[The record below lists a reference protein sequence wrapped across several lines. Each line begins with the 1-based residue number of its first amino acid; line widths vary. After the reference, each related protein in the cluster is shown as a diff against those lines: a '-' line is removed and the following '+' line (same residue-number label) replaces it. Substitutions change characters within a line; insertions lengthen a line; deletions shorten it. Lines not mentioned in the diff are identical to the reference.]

1 MKKRIMAWLSICLL
15 GMALAMTAFAEGETA
30 NTSTENG
37 VSVTI
42 KTDKAEY
49 RAGEEIHFTLLVE
62 NAKQHW
68 TLAAT
73 DFTYSNSDGI
83 IETFEGSAPTELPE
97 IASGASYELSGVFV
111 GDGEIYVSQGMGTGM
126 IVGIAVGAVVV
137 AAVVVVVL
145 VLLKKKKGN
154 GKNDGGAAGGSK
166 GGSGSKDS
174 SNGKASKKN
183 QKNPEKKMSG
193 NVLAVVLSAVMIVST
208 LTPAAVQ
215 AAPADIEEITV
226 RPYVKVQYAGQ
237 EIILRAVINFK
248 ASQDLLVIDQE
259 HIRIAQKVTCHD
271 PSIFR
276 DLDGTYYIVGSF
288 LCGAT
293 SLNLTDW
300 TSMDSVIQ
308 GNFTEEVKA
317 QIREWNLDDRAD
329 GWNGYL
335 WAPDIIYNTAMNKY
349 CMYLSAN
356 GDDWKSNIVLL
367 TADAFEG
374 PYDYAG
380 TIVYGGFNADDYALT
395 DAPLVT
401 GEEEIPERYVT
412 NGVDNHKWGDMYPN
426 CIDPCVFYDDD
437 GNLWMSYGSWSG
449 GIFMLELDE
458 QTGLRDYTVS
468 YETDIHSDAYFGK
481 KIAGGMYASGEASY
495 IEKIG
500 DYYYLFISYGGLEA
514 ARGYNVRVFR
524 SETPDGGYVDAL
536 GNDAFFDTYAM
547 NFNMS
552 RGVRLFGGYKWR
564 NFLSGQ
570 VAQGHNSAFVDEDG
584 RSYIVFH
591 TRTSNGTEGHYVKV
605 HQLFVNK
612 EGWLVAA
619 PYQTVGES
627 LPQNGL
633 SASQV
638 AGDYEMIIHELEIDY
653 ESLETKKPQFI
664 TLAEDGT
671 ISGDY
676 TGTWTLESGT
686 SYITLSFDGVSY
698 SGVTLEMAV
707 ENTDIET
714 VVFTAMGTENQV
726 TIWGSRVYE

>member
-1 MKKRIMAWLSICLL
+1 MRMKKRIMTWLSVCLL
-15 GMALAMTAFAEGETA
+15 AALFAMTVFAEGKTA
-30 NTSTENG
+30 NTSTEDG
-37 VSVTI
+37 VAVTI
-42 KTDKAEY
+42 EADKAEY
-49 RAGEEIHFTLLVE
+49 RAGEEIHYTIRVE
-62 NAKQHW
+62 NNKQHW

-73 DFTYSNSDGI
+73 NVTYNNSDGI
-83 IETFEGSAPTELPE
+83 IEAYEGSAPTELPE
-97 IASGASYELSGVFV
+97 IAAGESYELSGVLI
-111 GDGEIYVSQGMGTGM
+111 GDAEIYVSQGMGSGALIG
-126 IVGIAVGAVVV
+126 IVVGV
-137 AAVVVVVL
+137 AAALVVIVVVVL
-145 VLLKKKKGN
+145 ILLKNKKGN
-154 GKNDGGAAGGSK
+154 GKNGGDDTGDQSGKTENTEKKNKKGSK
-166 GGSGSKDS
+166 KD
-174 SNGKASKKN
+174 ASKKALILFLTV
-183 QKNPEKKMSG
+183 S
-193 NVLAVVLSAVMIVST
+193 LAAGMIPAVPT
-208 LTPAAVQ
+208 QAAV
-215 AAPADIEEITV
+215 ADVEEITV
-226 RPYVKVQYAGQ
+226 RPYIKVQYAGQ
-237 EIILRAVINFK
+237 EIMLRAVIKFK
-248 ASQDLLVIDQE
+248 ASQDLLVIE
-259 HIRIAQKVTCHD
+259 HENIRIAQKVTCHD

-288 LCGAT
+288 LCGAM
-293 SLNLTDW
+293 SRNLTDW
-300 TSMDSVIQ
+300 TSLDSVIQ

-317 QIREWNLDDRAD
+317 QIKEWNLDDRAN

-335 WAPDIIYNTAMNKY
+335 WAPDLIYNTAMNKY

-367 TADAFEG
+367 TADAAEG
-374 PYDYAG
+374 PYEYAG
-380 TIVYGGFNADDYALT
+380 TIVYGGFNEDDYGLT

-401 GEEEIPERYVT
+401 GEAEIPERYVT

-458 QTGLRDYTVS
+458 ETGLRDYTVS

-481 KIAGGMYASGEASY
+481 KIAGGMYVSGEASY
-495 IEKIG
+495 IQKIG

-514 ARGYNVRVFR
+514 ASGYNIRVYR

-536 GNDAFFDTYAM
+536 GNDPFFDTYAM

-584 RSYIVFH
+584 RAYIVFH

-633 SASQV
+633 PASQV
-638 AGDYEMIIHELEIDY
+638 AGDYEMIIHELDIDY
-653 ESLETKKPQFI
+653 GSLETKKPQFI
-664 TLAEDGT
+664 TLTEDGK
-671 ISGDY
+671 IVGDY
-676 TGTWTLESGT
+676 TGTWTLEPGT
-686 SYITLSFDGVSY
+686 PYIILRFDGVTY

-707 ENTDIET
+707 ENTNIET
-714 VVFTAMGTENQV
+714 IVFTAMGIENQV
-726 TIWGSRVYE
+726 TVWGSRVYE

>member
-1 MKKRIMAWLSICLL
+1 MKKRIMAWLCVCLL
-15 GMALAMTAFAEGETA
+15 GTLFAMTVAAEGETS
-30 NTSTENG
+30 NTSSESG

-42 KTDKAEY
+42 ETDKAEY
-49 RAGEEIHFTLLVE
+49 RAGEEIHYTLRVE
-62 NAKQHW
+62 NTKKHW

-73 DFTYSNSDGI
+73 NFTYSNTDGI
-83 IETFEGSAPTELPE
+83 IEASEGSAPTEFPE
-97 IASGASYELSGVFV
+97 IAAGETFELSGVFV
-111 GDGEIYVSQGMGTGM
+111 GDGEIYVPQGMGSGVM
-126 IVGIAVGAVVV
+126 IGIAAGVI
-137 AAVVVVVL
+137 AVVVVIVVVL
-145 VLLKKKKGN
+145 LLLKKKKGN
-154 GKNDGGAAGGSK
+154 GKNGGNKAKA
-166 GGSGSKDS
+166 D
-174 SNGKASKKN
+174 NGKAEQN
-183 QKNPEKKMSG
+183 ALILFLT
-193 NVLAVVLSAVMIVST
+193 LA
-208 LTPAAVQ
+208 LTAGMVPAMPAQ
-215 AAPADIEEITV
+215 AAAADVEEITV

-237 EIILRAVINFK
+237 EIMIRAVINFK
-248 ASQDLLVIDQE
+248 VSQDLLVIDQE
-259 HIRIAQKVTCHD
+259 NIAIAQRVTCHD

-288 LCGAT
+288 LCGAS

-308 GNFTEEVKA
+308 GNFTEDVKA

-329 GWNGYL
+329 SWNGYL
-335 WAPDIIYNTAMNKY
+335 WAPDVIYNTSMNKY

-401 GEEEIPERYVT
+401 GEDEIPERYVT

-449 GIFMLELDE
+449 GIFMLALDE
-458 QTGLRDYTVS
+458 ETGLRDYTVS

-481 KIAGGMYASGEASY
+481 KIAGGMYVSGEASY

-514 ARGYNVRVFR
+514 ARGYNVRVYR
-524 SETPDGGYVDAL
+524 SKTPDGGYVDAL
-536 GNDAFFDTYAM
+536 GNEPYFDTYAM

-564 NFLSGQ
+564 NFISGQ

-584 RSYIVFH
+584 RAYIVFH

-633 SASQV
+633 SVSQV
-638 AGDYEMIIHELEIDY
+638 AGDYEMIIHELDIDY

-664 TLAEDGT
+664 TLTEDGK

-676 TGTWTLESGT
+676 TGTWALEPGT
-686 SYITLSFDGVSY
+686 PYIILNFDGITY
-698 SGVTLEMAV
+698 SGVSLEMAV
-707 ENTDIET
+707 ENTNIAT
-714 VVFTAMGTENQV
+714 VVFTAMGIENQV

>member
-1 MKKRIMAWLSICLL
+1 MKKRIMAWLCVCLL
-15 GMALAMTAFAEGETA
+15 GTLFAMTVAAEGETS
-30 NTSTENG
+30 NTSSESG

-42 KTDKAEY
+42 ETDKAEY
-49 RAGEEIHFTLLVE
+49 RAGEEIHYTLRVE
-62 NAKQHW
+62 NTKKHW

-73 DFTYSNSDGI
+73 NFTYSNTDGI
-83 IETFEGSAPTELPE
+83 IEASEGSAPTEFPE
-97 IASGASYELSGVFV
+97 IAAGETFELSGVFV
-111 GDGEIYVSQGMGTGM
+111 GDGEIYVSQGMGSGVM
-126 IVGIAVGAVVV
+126 IGIAAGVI
-137 AAVVVVVL
+137 AVVVVIVVVL
-145 VLLKKKKGN
+145 LLLKKKKGN
-154 GKNDGGAAGGSK
+154 GKNGGNKAKA
-166 GGSGSKDS
+166 D
-174 SNGKASKKN
+174 NGKAEQN
-183 QKNPEKKMSG
+183 ALILFLT
-193 NVLAVVLSAVMIVST
+193 LA
-208 LTPAAVQ
+208 LTAGMVPAMPAQ
-215 AAPADIEEITV
+215 AAAADVEEITV

-237 EIILRAVINFK
+237 EIMIRAVINFK

-259 HIRIAQKVTCHD
+259 NIAIAQRVTCHD

-288 LCGAT
+288 LCGAS

-308 GNFTEEVKA
+308 GNFTEDVKA

-329 GWNGYL
+329 SWNGYL
-335 WAPDIIYNTAMNKY
+335 WAPDVIYNTSMNKY

-449 GIFMLELDE
+449 GIFMLALDE
-458 QTGLRDYTVS
+458 ETGLRDYTVS

-481 KIAGGMYASGEASY
+481 KIAGGMYVSGEASY

-514 ARGYNVRVFR
+514 ARGYNVRVYR
-524 SETPDGGYVDAL
+524 SKTPDGGYVDAL
-536 GNDAFFDTYAM
+536 GNDPYFDTYAM

-564 NFLSGQ
+564 NFISGQ

-584 RSYIVFH
+584 RAYIVFH

-627 LPQNGL
+627 LPPNGL
-633 SASQV
+633 SVSRV
-638 AGDYEMIIHELEIDY
+638 AGDYEMIIHELDIDY

-664 TLAEDGT
+664 TLTEDGK

-676 TGTWTLESGT
+676 TGTWALEPGT
-686 SYITLSFDGVSY
+686 PYIILNFDGVTY
-698 SGVTLEMAV
+698 SGVSLEMAV
-707 ENTDIET
+707 ENTNIET
-714 VVFTAMGTENQV
+714 VVFTAMGIENQV

>member
-1 MKKRIMAWLSICLL
+1 MGMRMKRRIMTWLGICLL
-15 GMALAMTAFAEGETA
+15 GVMFAMTVLAEGGTS
-30 NTSTENG
+30 NTSTESG
-37 VSVTI
+37 VAVTI
-42 KTDKAEY
+42 ETDKAEY
-49 RAGEEIHFTLLVE
+49 RAGEEIHYTLRVE
-62 NAKQHW
+62 NTKPHW

-73 DFTYSNSDGI
+73 SFTYSNSEGI
-83 IETFEGSAPTELPE
+83 LEASEGSAPTELPE
-97 IASGASYELSGVFV
+97 IASGETYELSGVLI
-111 GDGEIYVSQGMGTGM
+111 GDGEIYVSQGMGSGAIIG
-126 IVGIAVGAVVV
+126 IVIAVV
-137 AAVVVVVL
+137 AVVVVIVVVL
-145 VLLKKKKGN
+145 LLLKKKKGN
-154 GKNDGGAAGGSK
+154 GKDALILFLTLALAAGMV
-166 GGSGSKDS
+166 
-174 SNGKASKKN
+174 
-183 QKNPEKKMSG
+183 P
-193 NVLAVVLSAVMIVST
+193 AV
-208 LTPAAVQ
+208 PAQ
-215 AAPADIEEITV
+215 AAAADVEEITV
-226 RPYVKVQYAGQ
+226 RPYIKVQYAGQ
-237 EIILRAVINFK
+237 EIMIRAVINFK

-259 HIRIAQKVTCHD
+259 HIAIAQRVTCHD

-288 LCGAT
+288 LCGAV
-293 SLNLTDW
+293 SQNLTDW
-300 TSMDSVIQ
+300 TSLDNVIQ
-308 GNFTEEVKA
+308 GNFTEDVKA
-317 QIREWNLDDRAD
+317 QIREWNLDNRANN
-329 GWNGYL
+329 WNDYL
-335 WAPDIIYNTAMNKY
+335 WAPDVIYNTAMNKY

-374 PYDYAG
+374 PYEYVG
-380 TIVYGGFNADDYALT
+380 TIVYGGFNEDDYGLT

-401 GEEEIPERYVT
+401 GESEIPERYVT

-458 QTGLRDYTVS
+458 ETGLRDYTVS
-468 YETDIHSDAYFGK
+468 YETNLHSDAYFGT
-481 KIAGGMYASGEASY
+481 KIAGGAYVSGEASY

-524 SETPDGGYVDAL
+524 SETPDGDYVDAL
-536 GNDAFFDTYAM
+536 GHDAFFDTYAM

-564 NFLSGQ
+564 NFISGQ

-584 RSYIVFH
+584 RAYIVFH

-619 PYQTVGES
+619 PYQTVGEK

-638 AGDYEMIIHELEIDY
+638 AGDYEMIIHELDIDY
-653 ESLETKKPQFI
+653 EHLETKKPQFI
-664 TLAEDGT
+664 TLTEDGK
-671 ISGDY
+671 ISGEY
-676 TGTWTLESGT
+676 TGTWTLEPGT
-686 SYITLSFDGVSY
+686 PYITLKFDGVSY

-714 VVFTAMGTENQV
+714 VVFTAMGIENQV

>member
-1 MKKRIMAWLSICLL
+1 MKKRIMAWLCVCLL
-15 GMALAMTAFAEGETA
+15 GTLFAMTVAAEGETS
-30 NTSTENG
+30 NTSSESG

-42 KTDKAEY
+42 ETDKAEY
-49 RAGEEIHFTLLVE
+49 RAGEEIHYTLRVE
-62 NAKQHW
+62 NTKKHW

-73 DFTYSNSDGI
+73 NFTYSNTDGI
-83 IETFEGSAPTELPE
+83 IEASEGSAPTEFPE
-97 IASGASYELSGVFV
+97 IAAGETFELSGVFV
-111 GDGEIYVSQGMGTGM
+111 GDGEIYVSQGMGSGVM
-126 IVGIAVGAVVV
+126 IGIAAGVI
-137 AAVVVVVL
+137 AVVVVIVVVL
-145 VLLKKKKGN
+145 LLLKKKKGN
-154 GKNDGGAAGGSK
+154 GKNGGNKAKA
-166 GGSGSKDS
+166 D
-174 SNGKASKKN
+174 NGKAEQN
-183 QKNPEKKMSG
+183 ALILFLT
-193 NVLAVVLSAVMIVST
+193 LA
-208 LTPAAVQ
+208 LTAGMVPAMPAQ
-215 AAPADIEEITV
+215 AAAADVEEITV

-237 EIILRAVINFK
+237 EIMIRAVINFK

-259 HIRIAQKVTCHD
+259 NIAIAQRVTCHD

-288 LCGAT
+288 LCGAS

-308 GNFTEEVKA
+308 GNFTEDVKA

-329 GWNGYL
+329 SWNGYL
-335 WAPDIIYNTAMNKY
+335 WAPDVIYNTSMNKY

-449 GIFMLELDE
+449 GIFMLALDE
-458 QTGLRDYTVS
+458 ETGLRDYTVS

-481 KIAGGMYASGEASY
+481 KIAGGMYVSGEASY

-514 ARGYNVRVFR
+514 ARGYNVRVYR
-524 SETPDGGYVDAL
+524 SKTPDGGYVDAL
-536 GNDAFFDTYAM
+536 GNDPYFDTYAM

-564 NFLSGQ
+564 NFISGQ

-584 RSYIVFH
+584 RAYIVFH

-627 LPQNGL
+627 LPPNGL
-633 SASQV
+633 SVSQV
-638 AGDYEMIIHELEIDY
+638 AGDYEMIIHELDIDY

-664 TLAEDGT
+664 TLTEDGK

-676 TGTWTLESGT
+676 TGTWALEPGT
-686 SYITLSFDGVSY
+686 PYIILNFDGVTY
-698 SGVTLEMAV
+698 SGVSLEMAV
-707 ENTDIET
+707 ENTNIET
-714 VVFTAMGTENQV
+714 VVFTAMGIENQV

>member
-1 MKKRIMAWLSICLL
+1 MKKRIMAWLCVCLL
-15 GMALAMTAFAEGETA
+15 GTLFAMTVAAEGETS
-30 NTSTENG
+30 NTSSESG

-42 KTDKAEY
+42 ETDKAEY
-49 RAGEEIHFTLLVE
+49 RAGEEIHYTLRVE
-62 NAKQHW
+62 NTKKHW

-73 DFTYSNSDGI
+73 NFTYSNTDGI
-83 IETFEGSAPTELPE
+83 IEASEGSAPTEFPE
-97 IASGASYELSGVFV
+97 IAAGETFELSGVFV
-111 GDGEIYVSQGMGTGM
+111 GDGEIYVPQGMGSGVM
-126 IVGIAVGAVVV
+126 IGIAAGVI
-137 AAVVVVVL
+137 AVVVVIVVVL
-145 VLLKKKKGN
+145 LLLKKKKGN
-154 GKNDGGAAGGSK
+154 GKNGGNKAKA
-166 GGSGSKDS
+166 D
-174 SNGKASKKN
+174 NGKAEQN
-183 QKNPEKKMSG
+183 ALILFLT
-193 NVLAVVLSAVMIVST
+193 LA
-208 LTPAAVQ
+208 LTAGMVPAMPAQ
-215 AAPADIEEITV
+215 AAAADVEEITV

-237 EIILRAVINFK
+237 EIMIRAVINFK

-259 HIRIAQKVTCHD
+259 NIAIAQRVTCHD

-288 LCGAT
+288 LCGAS

-308 GNFTEEVKA
+308 GNFTEDVKA

-329 GWNGYL
+329 SWNGYL
-335 WAPDIIYNTAMNKY
+335 WAPDVIYNTSMNKY

-449 GIFMLELDE
+449 GIFMLALDE
-458 QTGLRDYTVS
+458 ETGLRDYTVS

-481 KIAGGMYASGEASY
+481 KIAGGMYVSGEASY

-514 ARGYNVRVFR
+514 ARGYNVRVYR
-524 SETPDGGYVDAL
+524 SKTPDGGYVDAL
-536 GNDAFFDTYAM
+536 GNEPYFDTYAM

-564 NFLSGQ
+564 NFISGQ

-584 RSYIVFH
+584 RAYIVFH

-627 LPQNGL
+627 LPPNGL
-633 SASQV
+633 SVSRV
-638 AGDYEMIIHELEIDY
+638 AGDYEMIIHELDIDY

-664 TLAEDGT
+664 TLTEDGK

-676 TGTWTLESGT
+676 TGTWALEPGT
-686 SYITLSFDGVSY
+686 PYIILNFDGVTY
-698 SGVTLEMAV
+698 SGVSLEMAV
-707 ENTDIET
+707 ENTNIET
-714 VVFTAMGTENQV
+714 VVFTAMGIENQV

>member
-1 MKKRIMAWLSICLL
+1 MKKRIMAWLCVCLL
-15 GMALAMTAFAEGETA
+15 GTLFAMTVAAEGETS
-30 NTSTENG
+30 NTSSESG

-42 KTDKAEY
+42 ETDKAEY
-49 RAGEEIHFTLLVE
+49 RAGEEIHYTLRVE
-62 NAKQHW
+62 NTKKHW

-73 DFTYSNSDGI
+73 NFTYSNTDGI
-83 IETFEGSAPTELPE
+83 IEASEGSAPTEFPE
-97 IASGASYELSGVFV
+97 IAAGETFELSGVFV
-111 GDGEIYVSQGMGTGM
+111 GDGEIYVSQGMGSGVM
-126 IVGIAVGAVVV
+126 IGIAAGVI
-137 AAVVVVVL
+137 AAVVVIVVVL
-145 VLLKKKKGN
+145 LLLKKKKGN
-154 GKNDGGAAGGSK
+154 GKNGGNKAKA
-166 GGSGSKDS
+166 D
-174 SNGKASKKN
+174 NGKAEQN
-183 QKNPEKKMSG
+183 ALILFLT
-193 NVLAVVLSAVMIVST
+193 LA
-208 LTPAAVQ
+208 LTAGMVPAMPAQ
-215 AAPADIEEITV
+215 AAAADVEEITV

-237 EIILRAVINFK
+237 EIMIRAVINFK

-259 HIRIAQKVTCHD
+259 NIAIAQRVTCHD

-288 LCGAT
+288 LCGAS

-308 GNFTEEVKA
+308 GNFTEDVKA

-329 GWNGYL
+329 SWNGYL
-335 WAPDIIYNTAMNKY
+335 WAPDVIYNTSMNKY

-401 GEEEIPERYVT
+401 GEDEIPERYVT

-449 GIFMLELDE
+449 GIFMLALDE
-458 QTGLRDYTVS
+458 ETGLRDYTVS

-481 KIAGGMYASGEASY
+481 KIAGGMYVSGEASY

-514 ARGYNVRVFR
+514 ARGYNVRVYR
-524 SETPDGGYVDAL
+524 SKTPDGGYVDAL
-536 GNDAFFDTYAM
+536 GNDPYFDTYAM

-564 NFLSGQ
+564 NFISGQ

-584 RSYIVFH
+584 RAYIVFH

-627 LPQNGL
+627 LPPNGL
-633 SASQV
+633 SVSRV
-638 AGDYEMIIHELEIDY
+638 AGDYEMIIHELDIDY

-664 TLAEDGT
+664 TLTEDGK

-676 TGTWTLESGT
+676 TGTWALEPGT
-686 SYITLSFDGVSY
+686 PYIILNFDGVTY
-698 SGVTLEMAV
+698 SGVSLEMAV
-707 ENTDIET
+707 ENTNIET
-714 VVFTAMGTENQV
+714 VVFTAMGIENQV

>member
-1 MKKRIMAWLSICLL
+1 MKKRIMTWLGVCLL
-15 GMALAMTAFAEGETA
+15 GVMFAMTALAEGETA
-30 NTSTENG
+30 NTSTEDG
-37 VSVTI
+37 VTVTI
-42 KTDKAEY
+42 ETDKAEY
-49 RAGEEIHFTLLVE
+49 RAGEEIHYTLRVE
-62 NAKQHW
+62 NTKQHW

-73 DFTYSNSDGI
+73 SFTYSNTDGI
-83 IETFEGSAPTELPE
+83 IEASEGSAPTELPE
-97 IASGASYELSGVFV
+97 IAAGETYELSGVFI
-111 GDGEIYVSQGMGTGM
+111 GDGEIYVSQGLGSGAV
-126 IVGIAVGAVVV
+126 IGIAVGA
-137 AAVVVVVL
+137 AAVVIIVIVVVL
-145 VLLKKKKGN
+145 ILLKKKKGS
-154 GKNDGGAAGGSK
+154 GKHGGGNASQSILVFFLTAALAAGMV
-166 GGSGSKDS
+166 
-174 SNGKASKKN
+174 
-183 QKNPEKKMSG
+183 P
-193 NVLAVVLSAVMIVST
+193 VI
-208 LTPAAVQ
+208 PAQ
-215 AAPADIEEITV
+215 AAAADVEEITV
-226 RPYVKVQYAGQ
+226 RPYIKVQYAGQ
-237 EIILRAVINFK
+237 EIMIRAVINFK
-248 ASQDLLVIDQE
+248 ASQDLLVIGQE
-259 HIRIAQKVTCHD
+259 HIQLAQKVTCHD

-288 LCGAT
+288 LCGAM
-293 SLNLTDW
+293 SQNLTDW
-300 TSMDSVIQ
+300 TSRDGVIQ
-308 GNFTEEVKA
+308 GNFTEDVKE
-317 QIREWNLDDRAD
+317 QIRAWNLDDNAG

-335 WAPDIIYNTAMNKY
+335 WAPDVIYNTAMEKY

-356 GDDWKSNIVLL
+356 GDNWKSNIVLL

-380 TIVYGGFNADDYALT
+380 TIVYGGFNAEDYAET

-401 GEEEIPERYVT
+401 GENEIPERYVT

-426 CIDPCVFYDDD
+426 CIDPCVFYDDE

-449 GIFMLELDE
+449 GIFMLALDE
-458 QTGLRDYTVS
+458 ETGLRDYSVS

-481 KIAGGMYASGEASY
+481 KIAGGMYVSGEASY

-514 ARGYNVRVFR
+514 ARGYNIRVYR

-564 NFLSGQ
+564 NFISGQ

-584 RSYIVFH
+584 RAYIVFH

-633 SASQV
+633 SVSQV

-653 ESLETKKPQFI
+653 ESLETKKPQFV
-664 TLAEDGT
+664 TLTEDGK

-676 TGTWTLESGT
+676 TGTWTLEPGT
-686 SYITLSFDGVSY
+686 PYITLHFDGVSY

-707 ENTDIET
+707 ENTNIET
-714 VVFTAMGTENQV
+714 VVFTAMGIENQV

>member
-1 MKKRIMAWLSICLL
+1 MKKRIMTWLCVCLL
-15 GMALAMTAFAEGETA
+15 GTLFAMTVAAEGETS
-30 NTSTENG
+30 NTSSESG

-42 KTDKAEY
+42 ETDKAEY
-49 RAGEEIHFTLLVE
+49 RAGEEIHYTLRVE
-62 NAKQHW
+62 NTKKHW

-73 DFTYSNSDGI
+73 NFTYSNTDGI
-83 IETFEGSAPTELPE
+83 IEASEGSAPTEFPE
-97 IASGASYELSGVFV
+97 IAAGETFELSGVFV
-111 GDGEIYVSQGMGTGM
+111 GDGEIYVSQGMGSGVM
-126 IVGIAVGAVVV
+126 IGIAAGVI
-137 AAVVVVVL
+137 AAVVVIVVVL
-145 VLLKKKKGN
+145 LLLKKKKGN
-154 GKNDGGAAGGSK
+154 GKNGGNKAKA
-166 GGSGSKDS
+166 D
-174 SNGKASKKN
+174 NGKAEQN
-183 QKNPEKKMSG
+183 ALILFLT
-193 NVLAVVLSAVMIVST
+193 LA
-208 LTPAAVQ
+208 LTAGMVPAMPAQ
-215 AAPADIEEITV
+215 AAAADVEEITV

-237 EIILRAVINFK
+237 EIMIRAVINFK

-259 HIRIAQKVTCHD
+259 NIAIAQRVTCHD

-288 LCGAT
+288 LCGAS

-308 GNFTEEVKA
+308 GNFTEDVKA

-329 GWNGYL
+329 SWNGYL
-335 WAPDIIYNTAMNKY
+335 WAPDVIYNTSMNKY

-449 GIFMLELDE
+449 GIFMLALDE
-458 QTGLRDYTVS
+458 ETGLRDYTVS

-481 KIAGGMYASGEASY
+481 KIAGGMYVSGEASY

-514 ARGYNVRVFR
+514 ARGYNVRVYR
-524 SETPDGGYVDAL
+524 SKTPDGGYVDAL
-536 GNDAFFDTYAM
+536 GNDPYFDTYAM

-564 NFLSGQ
+564 NFISGQ

-584 RSYIVFH
+584 RAYIVFH

-627 LPQNGL
+627 LPPNGL
-633 SASQV
+633 SVSQV
-638 AGDYEMIIHELEIDY
+638 AGDYEMIIHELDIDY

-664 TLAEDGT
+664 TLTEDGK

-676 TGTWTLESGT
+676 TGTWALEPGT
-686 SYITLSFDGVSY
+686 PYIILNFDGVTY
-698 SGVTLEMAV
+698 SGVSLEMAV
-707 ENTDIET
+707 ENTNIET
-714 VVFTAMGTENQV
+714 VVFTAMGIENQV
-726 TIWGSRVYE
+726 TIWGSRVYRK

>member
-1 MKKRIMAWLSICLL
+1 MKKRIMTWLCVCLL
-15 GMALAMTAFAEGETA
+15 GTLFAMTVAAEGETS
-30 NTSTENG
+30 NTSSESG

-42 KTDKAEY
+42 ETDKAEY
-49 RAGEEIHFTLLVE
+49 RAGEEIHYTLRVE
-62 NAKQHW
+62 NTKKHW

-73 DFTYSNSDGI
+73 NFTYSNTDGI
-83 IETFEGSAPTELPE
+83 IEASEGSAPTEFPE
-97 IASGASYELSGVFV
+97 IAAGETFELSGVFV
-111 GDGEIYVSQGMGTGM
+111 GDGEIYVSQGMGSGVM
-126 IVGIAVGAVVV
+126 IGIAAGVI
-137 AAVVVVVL
+137 AAVVVIVVVL
-145 VLLKKKKGN
+145 LLLKKKKGN
-154 GKNDGGAAGGSK
+154 GKNGGKKAKA
-166 GGSGSKDS
+166 D
-174 SNGKASKKN
+174 NGKAEQN
-183 QKNPEKKMSG
+183 ALILFLT
-193 NVLAVVLSAVMIVST
+193 LA
-208 LTPAAVQ
+208 LTAGMVPAMPAQ
-215 AAPADIEEITV
+215 AAAADVEEITV

-237 EIILRAVINFK
+237 EIMIRAVINFK

-259 HIRIAQKVTCHD
+259 NIAIAQRVTCHD

-276 DLDGTYYIVGSF
+276 DLDGTYYIIGSF
-288 LCGAT
+288 LCGAS

-308 GNFTEEVKA
+308 GNFTEDVKA

-329 GWNGYL
+329 SWNGYL
-335 WAPDIIYNTAMNKY
+335 WAPDVIYNTSMNKY

-449 GIFMLELDE
+449 GIFMLALDE
-458 QTGLRDYTVS
+458 ETGLRDYTVS

-481 KIAGGMYASGEASY
+481 KIAGGMYVSGEASY

-514 ARGYNVRVFR
+514 ARGYNVRVYR
-524 SETPDGGYVDAL
+524 SKTPDGGYVDAL
-536 GNDAFFDTYAM
+536 GNDPYFDTYAM

-564 NFLSGQ
+564 NFISGQ

-584 RSYIVFH
+584 RAYIVFH

-627 LPQNGL
+627 LPPNGL
-633 SASQV
+633 SVSQV
-638 AGDYEMIIHELEIDY
+638 AGDYEMIIHELDIDY

-664 TLAEDGT
+664 TLTEDGK

-676 TGTWTLESGT
+676 TGTWALEPGT
-686 SYITLSFDGVSY
+686 PYIILNFDGVTY
-698 SGVTLEMAV
+698 SGVSLEMAV
-707 ENTDIET
+707 ENTNIET
-714 VVFTAMGTENQV
+714 VVFTAMGIENQV

>member
-1 MKKRIMAWLSICLL
+1 MKKRIVTWLCVCLL
-15 GMALAMTAFAEGETA
+15 GILFTMTVLAEGETS
-30 NTSTENG
+30 NTSTESG
-37 VSVTI
+37 VAVTI
-42 KTDKAEY
+42 ETDKAEY
-49 RAGEEIHFTLLVE
+49 RAGEEIHYTLRVE
-62 NAKQHW
+62 NTKQHW

-73 DFTYSNSDGI
+73 NFTYSNSDGI
-83 IETFEGSAPTELPE
+83 IEASEGSAPTELPE
-97 IASGASYELSGVFV
+97 IAAGETFELSGVFV
-111 GDGEIYVSQGMGTGM
+111 GDAEIYVSQGMGSGVM
-126 IVGIAVGAVVV
+126 IGIAAGVIA
-137 AAVVVVVL
+137 AAVVIVVVL
-145 VLLKKKKGN
+145 LLLKKKKDKKSSKTDAS
-154 GKNDGGAAGGSK
+154 KNALILFLTLALAAGM
-166 GGSGSKDS
+166 
-174 SNGKASKKN
+174 A
-183 QKNPEKKMSG
+183 P
-193 NVLAVVLSAVMIVST
+193 AV
-208 LTPAAVQ
+208 PVQ
-215 AAPADIEEITV
+215 AAAADVEEITV
-226 RPYVKVQYAGQ
+226 RPYIRVQYAGQ

-259 HIRIAQKVTCHD
+259 NIAIAQRVTCHD

-288 LCGAT
+288 LCGAM
-293 SLNLTDW
+293 SQNLTDW

-308 GNFTEEVKA
+308 GNFTEDVKA
-317 QIREWNLDDRAD
+317 QIREWNLDDRSD
-329 GWNGYL
+329 SWNGYL
-335 WAPDIIYNTAMNKY
+335 WAPDVIYNPAMNKY

-401 GEEEIPERYVT
+401 GEDEIPERYVT

-449 GIFMLELDE
+449 GIFMLALDE
-458 QTGLRDYTVS
+458 ETGLRDYTVS

-481 KIAGGMYASGEASY
+481 KIAGGMYVSGEASY

-514 ARGYNVRVFR
+514 ARGYNVRVYR

-536 GNDAFFDTYAM
+536 GNDPYFDTYAM

-564 NFLSGQ
+564 NFISGQ

-584 RSYIVFH
+584 RAYIVFH

-627 LPQNGL
+627 LPPNGL
-633 SASQV
+633 SVSQA
-638 AGDYEMIIHELEIDY
+638 AGDYEMIIHELDIDY

-664 TLAEDGT
+664 TLSEDGK

-676 TGTWTLESGT
+676 TGTWALEPGT
-686 SYITLSFDGVSY
+686 PYITLNFGGVTY
-698 SGVTLEMAV
+698 SGVSLEMAV
-707 ENTDIET
+707 ENTNIET
-714 VVFTAMGTENQV
+714 VVFTAMGIENQV
-726 TIWGSRVYE
+726 TIWGSRVYRK

>member
-1 MKKRIMAWLSICLL
+1 MKKRIMAWLCVCLL
-15 GMALAMTAFAEGETA
+15 GTLFAMTVAAEGETS
-30 NTSTENG
+30 NTSSESG

-42 KTDKAEY
+42 ETDKAEY
-49 RAGEEIHFTLLVE
+49 RAGEEIHYTLRVE
-62 NAKQHW
+62 NTKKHW

-73 DFTYSNSDGI
+73 NFTYSNTDGI
-83 IETFEGSAPTELPE
+83 IEASEGSAPTEFPE
-97 IASGASYELSGVFV
+97 IAAGETFELSGVFV
-111 GDGEIYVSQGMGTGM
+111 GDGEIYVSQGMGSGVM
-126 IVGIAVGAVVV
+126 IGIAAGVI
-137 AAVVVVVL
+137 AAVVVIVVVL
-145 VLLKKKKGN
+145 LLLKKKKGN
-154 GKNDGGAAGGSK
+154 GKNGGNKAKA
-166 GGSGSKDS
+166 D
-174 SNGKASKKN
+174 NGKAEQN
-183 QKNPEKKMSG
+183 ALILFLT
-193 NVLAVVLSAVMIVST
+193 LA
-208 LTPAAVQ
+208 LTAGMVPAMPAQ
-215 AAPADIEEITV
+215 AAAADVEEITV

-237 EIILRAVINFK
+237 EIMIRAVINFK

-259 HIRIAQKVTCHD
+259 NIAIAQRVTCHD

-288 LCGAT
+288 LCGAS

-308 GNFTEEVKA
+308 GNFTEDVKA

-329 GWNGYL
+329 SWNGYL
-335 WAPDIIYNTAMNKY
+335 WAPDVIYNTSMNKY

-449 GIFMLELDE
+449 GIFMLALDE
-458 QTGLRDYTVS
+458 ETGLRDYTVS

-481 KIAGGMYASGEASY
+481 KIAGGMYVSGEASY

-514 ARGYNVRVFR
+514 ARGYNVRVYR
-524 SETPDGGYVDAL
+524 SKTPDGGYVDAL
-536 GNDAFFDTYAM
+536 GNDPYFDTYAM

-564 NFLSGQ
+564 NFISGQ

-584 RSYIVFH
+584 RAYIVFH

-627 LPQNGL
+627 LPPNGL
-633 SASQV
+633 SVSRV
-638 AGDYEMIIHELEIDY
+638 AGDYEMIIHELDIDY

-664 TLAEDGT
+664 TLTEDGK

-676 TGTWTLESGT
+676 TGTWALEPGT
-686 SYITLSFDGVSY
+686 PYIILNFDGVTY
-698 SGVTLEMAV
+698 SGVSLEMAV
-707 ENTDIET
+707 ENTNIET
-714 VVFTAMGTENQV
+714 VVFTAMGIENQV

>member
-1 MKKRIMAWLSICLL
+1 MKKRIMAWLCVCLL
-15 GMALAMTAFAEGETA
+15 GTLFTMTVAAEGETS
-30 NTSTENG
+30 NTSSESG

-42 KTDKAEY
+42 ETDKAEY
-49 RAGEEIHFTLLVE
+49 RAGEEIHYTLRVE
-62 NAKQHW
+62 NTKKHW

-73 DFTYSNSDGI
+73 NFTYSNTDGI
-83 IETFEGSAPTELPE
+83 IEASEGSAPTEFPE
-97 IASGASYELSGVFV
+97 IAAGETFELSGVFV
-111 GDGEIYVSQGMGTGM
+111 GDGEIYVSQGMGSGVM
-126 IVGIAVGAVVV
+126 IGIAAGVI
-137 AAVVVVVL
+137 AVVVVIVVVFL
-145 VLLKKKKGN
+145 LLKKKKGN
-154 GKNDGGAAGGSK
+154 GKNGGNKAKA
-166 GGSGSKDS
+166 D
-174 SNGKASKKN
+174 NGKAEQN
-183 QKNPEKKMSG
+183 ALILFLT
-193 NVLAVVLSAVMIVST
+193 LA
-208 LTPAAVQ
+208 LTAGMVPAMPAQ
-215 AAPADIEEITV
+215 AAAADVEEITV

-237 EIILRAVINFK
+237 EIMIRAVINFK
-248 ASQDLLVIDQE
+248 ASQDLLVIEQE
-259 HIRIAQKVTCHD
+259 NIAIAQRVTCHD

-288 LCGAT
+288 LCGAS

-308 GNFTEEVKA
+308 GNFTEDVKA

-329 GWNGYL
+329 SWNGYL
-335 WAPDIIYNTAMNKY
+335 WAPDVIYNTSMNKY

-449 GIFMLELDE
+449 GIFMLALDE
-458 QTGLRDYTVS
+458 ETGLRDYTVS

-481 KIAGGMYASGEASY
+481 KIAGGMYVSGEASY

-514 ARGYNVRVFR
+514 ARGYNVRVYR
-524 SETPDGGYVDAL
+524 SKTPDGGYVDAL
-536 GNDAFFDTYAM
+536 GNDPYFDTYAM

-564 NFLSGQ
+564 NFISGQ

-584 RSYIVFH
+584 RAYIVFH

-627 LPQNGL
+627 LPPNGL
-633 SASQV
+633 SVSRV
-638 AGDYEMIIHELEIDY
+638 AGDYEMIIHELDIDY

-664 TLAEDGT
+664 TLTEDGK

-676 TGTWTLESGT
+676 TGTWALEPGT
-686 SYITLSFDGVSY
+686 PYIILNFDGVTY
-698 SGVTLEMAV
+698 SGVSLEMAV
-707 ENTDIET
+707 ENTNIET
-714 VVFTAMGTENQV
+714 VVFTAMGIENQV

>member
-1 MKKRIMAWLSICLL
+1 MKKRIMAWLCVCLL
-15 GMALAMTAFAEGETA
+15 GTLFAMTAAAEGETS
-30 NTSTENG
+30 NTSSESG
-37 VSVTI
+37 VAVTI
-42 KTDKAEY
+42 ETDKAEY
-49 RAGEEIHFTLLVE
+49 RAGEEIHYTLRVE
-62 NAKQHW
+62 NTKKHW

-73 DFTYSNSDGI
+73 SFTYSNTDGI
-83 IETFEGSAPTELPE
+83 IEASEGSAPTEFPE
-97 IASGASYELSGVFV
+97 IAAGETFELSGVFV
-111 GDGEIYVSQGMGTGM
+111 GDGEIYVSQGMGSGV
-126 IVGIAVGAVVV
+126 IIGIAAGVI
-137 AAVVVVVL
+137 AVVVVIVV
-145 VLLKKKKGN
+145 VLLLMGKKKGN
-154 GKNDGGAAGGSK
+154 GKNGGDKAMADNEKAEQNALILFLTLALTAG
-166 GGSGSKDS
+166 
-174 SNGKASKKN
+174 
-183 QKNPEKKMSG
+183 M
-193 NVLAVVLSAVMIVST
+193 V
-208 LTPAAVQ
+208 PAMPAQ
-215 AAPADIEEITV
+215 AAAADVEEITV

-237 EIILRAVINFK
+237 EIMLRAVINFK

-259 HIRIAQKVTCHD
+259 NIAIAQRVTCHD

-288 LCGAT
+288 LCGAS

-308 GNFTEEVKA
+308 DNFTEDVKA

-380 TIVYGGFNADDYALT
+380 TIVYGGFNAEDYALT

-401 GEEEIPERYVT
+401 GEDEIPERYVT

-449 GIFMLELDE
+449 GIFMLALDE
-458 QTGLRDYTVS
+458 ETGLRDYSVS

-481 KIAGGMYASGEASY
+481 KIAGGMYVSGEASY

-514 ARGYNVRVFR
+514 ARGYNVRVYR

-536 GNDAFFDTYAM
+536 GNDPYFDTYAM

-564 NFLSGQ
+564 NFISGQ

-584 RSYIVFH
+584 RAYMVFH

-633 SASQV
+633 SVSQV
-638 AGDYEMIIHELEIDY
+638 AGDYEMIIHELDIDY

-664 TLAEDGT
+664 TLTEDGK

-676 TGTWTLESGT
+676 TGTWALEPGT
-686 SYITLSFDGVSY
+686 PYIILNFDGVTY
-698 SGVTLEMAV
+698 SGVSLEMAV
-707 ENTDIET
+707 ENTNIET
-714 VVFTAMGTENQV
+714 VVFTAMGIENQV
-726 TIWGSRVYE
+726 TIWGSRTYE

>member
-1 MKKRIMAWLSICLL
+1 MKKRIMTWLSICLL
-15 GMALAMTAFAEGETA
+15 GVMLAMTALAEGGTA
-30 NTSTENG
+30 NTSTEDG

-42 KTDKAEY
+42 GTDKAEY
-49 RAGEEIHFTLLVE
+49 RAGEEIHYTLRVE
-62 NAKQHW
+62 NTKQHW

-73 DFTYSNSDGI
+73 NFTYSNSDGI
-83 IETFEGSAPTELPE
+83 IEASEGSAPTALPE
-97 IASGASYELSGVFV
+97 IASGEVYELSGVFI
-111 GDGEIYVSQGMGTGM
+111 GDGEIYVSQGMGSGV
-126 IVGIAVGAVVV
+126 IIGIAAGAAAVVAAIAVVV
-137 AAVVVVVL
+137 FI
-145 VLLKKKKGN
+145 LLKKKRGNKKNDGDKTGGLDGKTDKAGKKNKKGN
-154 GKNDGGAAGGSK
+154 GSQNALVLFLTLTLAAGM
-166 GGSGSKDS
+166 
-174 SNGKASKKN
+174 A
-183 QKNPEKKMSG
+183 
-193 NVLAVVLSAVMIVST
+193 
-208 LTPAAVQ
+208 PAMPVQ
-215 AAPADIEEITV
+215 AAAADVEEITV
-226 RPYVKVQYAGQ
+226 RPYLKVQYAGQ

-248 ASQDLLVIDQE
+248 ASQDLLVIE
-259 HIRIAQKVTCHD
+259 KENIRLTQRVTCHD

-293 SLNLTDW
+293 SGNLTDW
-300 TSMDSVIQ
+300 TSLDSVIQ
-308 GNFTEEVKA
+308 GNFSENVKS
-317 QIREWNLDDRAD
+317 QIREWNSDDRAN

-335 WAPDIIYNTAMNKY
+335 WAPDVIYNPAMNKY

-374 PYDYAG
+374 PYEYVG
-380 TIVYGGFNADDYALT
+380 TIVYGGFNEDDYALT

-401 GEEEIPERYVT
+401 GEDEIPERYVT
-412 NGVDNHKWGDMYPN
+412 NGVDNHKWGDRYPN

-437 GNLWMSYGSWSG
+437 GNLWMCYGSWSG

-458 QTGLRDYTVS
+458 ETGLRDYSVS
-468 YETDIHSDAYFGK
+468 YETEIHSDAYFGK
-481 KIAGGMYASGEASY
+481 KIAGGMYVSGEASY

-514 ARGYNVRVFR
+514 ASGYNVRVYR
-524 SETPDGGYVDAL
+524 SERPDGGYVDAL

-564 NFLSGQ
+564 NFISGQ

-584 RSYIVFH
+584 RAYIVFH

-633 SASQV
+633 PAAQV

-653 ESLETKKPQFI
+653 GSLETKKPQFI
-664 TLAEDGT
+664 TMTEDGK

-676 TGTWTLESGT
+676 TGTWALEPGT
-686 SYITLSFDGVSY
+686 PYITLYFDGVSY
-698 SGVTLEMAV
+698 SGVALEMAV
-707 ENTDIET
+707 ENTNIGT
-714 VVFTAMGTENQV
+714 VVFTAMGIENQV

>member
-1 MKKRIMAWLSICLL
+1 MRMKRRIMTWLGICLL
-15 GMALAMTAFAEGETA
+15 GVMFAMTVLAEGGTS
-30 NTSTENG
+30 NTSTESG
-37 VSVTI
+37 VAVTI
-42 KTDKAEY
+42 ETDKAEY
-49 RAGEEIHFTLLVE
+49 RAGEEIHYTLRVE
-62 NAKQHW
+62 NTKPHW

-73 DFTYSNSDGI
+73 SFTYSNSEGI
-83 IETFEGSAPTELPE
+83 LEASEGSAPTELPE
-97 IASGASYELSGVFV
+97 IASGETYELSGVLI
-111 GDGEIYVSQGMGTGM
+111 GDGEIYVSQGMGSGAIIG
-126 IVGIAVGAVVV
+126 IVIAVV
-137 AAVVVVVL
+137 AVVVVIVVVL
-145 VLLKKKKGN
+145 LLLKKKKGN
-154 GKNDGGAAGGSK
+154 GKDALILFLTLALAAGMV
-166 GGSGSKDS
+166 
-174 SNGKASKKN
+174 
-183 QKNPEKKMSG
+183 P
-193 NVLAVVLSAVMIVST
+193 AV
-208 LTPAAVQ
+208 PAQ
-215 AAPADIEEITV
+215 AAAADVEEITV
-226 RPYVKVQYAGQ
+226 RPYIKVQYAGQ
-237 EIILRAVINFK
+237 EIMIRAVINFK

-259 HIRIAQKVTCHD
+259 HIAIAQRVTCHD

-288 LCGAT
+288 LCGAV
-293 SLNLTDW
+293 SQNLTDW
-300 TSMDSVIQ
+300 TSLDNVIQ
-308 GNFTEEVKA
+308 GNFTEDVKA
-317 QIREWNLDDRAD
+317 QIREWNLDNRANN
-329 GWNGYL
+329 WNDYL
-335 WAPDIIYNTAMNKY
+335 WAPDVIYNTAMNKY

-374 PYDYAG
+374 PYEYVG
-380 TIVYGGFNADDYALT
+380 TIVYGGFNEDDYGLT

-401 GEEEIPERYVT
+401 GESEIPERYVT

-458 QTGLRDYTVS
+458 ETGLRDYTVS
-468 YETDIHSDAYFGK
+468 YETNLHSDAYFGT
-481 KIAGGMYASGEASY
+481 KIAGGAYVSGEASY

-524 SETPDGGYVDAL
+524 SETPDGDYVDAL
-536 GNDAFFDTYAM
+536 GHDAFFDTYAM

-564 NFLSGQ
+564 NFISGQ

-584 RSYIVFH
+584 RAYIVFH

-619 PYQTVGES
+619 PYQTVGEK

-638 AGDYEMIIHELEIDY
+638 AGDYEMIIHELDIDY
-653 ESLETKKPQFI
+653 EHLETKKPQFI
-664 TLAEDGT
+664 TLTEDGK
-671 ISGDY
+671 ISGEY
-676 TGTWTLESGT
+676 TGTWTLEPGT
-686 SYITLSFDGVSY
+686 PYITLKFDGVSY

-714 VVFTAMGTENQV
+714 VVFTAMGIENQV

>member
-1 MKKRIMAWLSICLL
+1 MKKRIMAWLCVCLL
-15 GMALAMTAFAEGETA
+15 GTLFAMTAAAEGETS
-30 NTSTENG
+30 NTSSESG
-37 VSVTI
+37 VAVTI
-42 KTDKAEY
+42 ETDKAEY
-49 RAGEEIHFTLLVE
+49 RAGEEIHYTLRVE
-62 NAKQHW
+62 NTKKHW

-73 DFTYSNSDGI
+73 SFTYSNTDGI
-83 IETFEGSAPTELPE
+83 IEASEGSAPTEFPE
-97 IASGASYELSGVFV
+97 IAAGETFELSGVFV
-111 GDGEIYVSQGMGTGM
+111 GDGEIYVSQGMGSGV
-126 IVGIAVGAVVV
+126 IIGIAAGVI
-137 AAVVVVVL
+137 AVVVVIVV
-145 VLLKKKKGN
+145 VLLLMGKKKGN
-154 GKNDGGAAGGSK
+154 GKNGGDKAKADNEKAEQNALILFLTLALTAG
-166 GGSGSKDS
+166 
-174 SNGKASKKN
+174 
-183 QKNPEKKMSG
+183 M
-193 NVLAVVLSAVMIVST
+193 V
-208 LTPAAVQ
+208 PAMPAQ
-215 AAPADIEEITV
+215 AAAADVEEITV

-237 EIILRAVINFK
+237 EIMLRAVINFK

-259 HIRIAQKVTCHD
+259 NIAIAQRVTCHD

-288 LCGAT
+288 LCGAS

-308 GNFTEEVKA
+308 GNFTEDVKA

-380 TIVYGGFNADDYALT
+380 TIVYGGFNAEDYALT

-401 GEEEIPERYVT
+401 GEDEIPERYVT

-449 GIFMLELDE
+449 GIFMLALDE
-458 QTGLRDYTVS
+458 ETGLRDYSVS

-481 KIAGGMYASGEASY
+481 KIAGGMYVSGEASY

-514 ARGYNVRVFR
+514 ARGYNVRVYR

-536 GNDAFFDTYAM
+536 GNDPYFDTYAM

-564 NFLSGQ
+564 NFISGQ

-584 RSYIVFH
+584 RAYMVFH

-633 SASQV
+633 SVSQV
-638 AGDYEMIIHELEIDY
+638 AGDYEMIIHELDIDY

-664 TLAEDGT
+664 TLTEDGK

-676 TGTWTLESGT
+676 TGTWALEPGT
-686 SYITLSFDGVSY
+686 PYIILNFDGVTY
-698 SGVTLEMAV
+698 SGVSLEMAV
-707 ENTDIET
+707 ENTNIET
-714 VVFTAMGTENQV
+714 VVFTAMGIENQV
-726 TIWGSRVYE
+726 TIWGSRTYE

>member
-15 GMALAMTAFAEGETA
+15 GMTLAMTAFAEGKA
-30 NTSTENG
+30 SNTSTESG
-37 VSVTI
+37 VFVTI
-42 KTDKAEY
+42 ETDKDTY
-49 RAGEEIHFTLLVE
+49 RAGEEIHYTLRVE
-62 NAKQHW
+62 NTKKHW

-73 DFTYSNSDGI
+73 NFTYSNTDGI
-83 IETFEGSAPTELPE
+83 MEASEGSAPTELPE
-97 IASGASYELSGVFV
+97 IAAGETFELSGVFV
-111 GDGEIYVSQGMGTGM
+111 GDGEIYVSQGMGNGV
-126 IVGIAVGAVVV
+126 IIGIAAGA
-137 AAVVVVVL
+137 ATVVVVIVVVFL
-145 VLLKKKKGN
+145 LLKKKKGN
-154 GKNDGGAAGGSK
+154 GKNGGNQAAAENGRTDQNGKKDKKGRKTDASKNALILFLTLTMAAG
-166 GGSGSKDS
+166 
-174 SNGKASKKN
+174 
-183 QKNPEKKMSG
+183 M
-193 NVLAVVLSAVMIVST
+193 L
-208 LTPAAVQ
+208 PAIPAQ
-215 AAPADIEEITV
+215 AAAADVEEITV

-237 EIILRAVINFK
+237 EIMLRAVINFK

-259 HIRIAQKVTCHD
+259 NIAIAQRVTCHD

-288 LCGAT
+288 LCGAM
-293 SLNLTDW
+293 SQNLTDW

-317 QIREWNLDDRAD
+317 QIREWNLDDRAN

-401 GEEEIPERYVT
+401 GEDEIPERYVT

-458 QTGLRDYTVS
+458 ETGLRDYNVS
-468 YETDIHSDAYFGK
+468 YETDLHSDAYFGK
-481 KIAGGMYASGEASY
+481 KIAGGMYVSGEASY

-514 ARGYNVRVFR
+514 ARGYNVRVYR
-524 SETPDGGYVDAL
+524 SERPDGGYVDAL
-536 GNDAFFDTYAM
+536 GNDPYFDTYAM

-564 NFLSGQ
+564 NFISGQ

-584 RSYIVFH
+584 RAYIVFH

-627 LPQNGL
+627 LPANGL
-633 SASQV
+633 LVSQV

-664 TLAEDGT
+664 TLSEDGK

-676 TGTWTLESGT
+676 TGTWALEPGT
-686 SYITLSFDGVSY
+686 PYITLNFDGVTY
-698 SGVTLEMAV
+698 SGVSLEMAV
-707 ENTDIET
+707 ENTNIET
-714 VVFTAMGTENQV
+714 VVFTAMGIENQV
-726 TIWGSRVYE
+726 TIWGSRVYRK

>member
-1 MKKRIMAWLSICLL
+1 MKKRIMAWLCVCLL
-15 GMALAMTAFAEGETA
+15 GTLFAMTVAAEGETS
-30 NTSTENG
+30 NTSSESG

-42 KTDKAEY
+42 ETDKAEY
-49 RAGEEIHFTLLVE
+49 RAGEEIHYTLRVE
-62 NAKQHW
+62 NTKKHW

-73 DFTYSNSDGI
+73 NFTYSNTDGI
-83 IETFEGSAPTELPE
+83 IEASEGSAPTEFPE
-97 IASGASYELSGVFV
+97 IAAGETFELSGVFV
-111 GDGEIYVSQGMGTGM
+111 GDGEIYVSQGMGSGVM
-126 IVGIAVGAVVV
+126 IGIAAGVI
-137 AAVVVVVL
+137 AVVVVIVVVFL
-145 VLLKKKKGN
+145 LLKKKKGN
-154 GKNDGGAAGGSK
+154 GKNGGNKAKA
-166 GGSGSKDS
+166 D
-174 SNGKASKKN
+174 NGKAEQN
-183 QKNPEKKMSG
+183 ALILFLT
-193 NVLAVVLSAVMIVST
+193 LA
-208 LTPAAVQ
+208 LTAGMVPAMPAQ
-215 AAPADIEEITV
+215 AAAADVEEITV

-237 EIILRAVINFK
+237 EIMIRAVINFK

-259 HIRIAQKVTCHD
+259 NIAIAQRVTCHD

-288 LCGAT
+288 LCGAS

-308 GNFTEEVKA
+308 GNFTEDVKA

-329 GWNGYL
+329 SWNGYL
-335 WAPDIIYNTAMNKY
+335 WAPDVIYNTSMNKY

-449 GIFMLELDE
+449 GIFMLALDE
-458 QTGLRDYTVS
+458 ETGLRDYTVS

-481 KIAGGMYASGEASY
+481 KIAGGMYVSGEASY

-514 ARGYNVRVFR
+514 ARGYNVRVYR
-524 SETPDGGYVDAL
+524 SKTPDGGYVDAL
-536 GNDAFFDTYAM
+536 GNDPYFDTYAM

-564 NFLSGQ
+564 NFISGQ

-584 RSYIVFH
+584 RAYIVFH

-627 LPQNGL
+627 LPPNGL
-633 SASQV
+633 SVSRV
-638 AGDYEMIIHELEIDY
+638 AGDYEMIIHELDIDY

-664 TLAEDGT
+664 TLTEDGK

-676 TGTWTLESGT
+676 TGTWALEPGT
-686 SYITLSFDGVSY
+686 PYIILNFDGITY
-698 SGVTLEMAV
+698 SGVSLEMAV
-707 ENTDIET
+707 ENTNIET
-714 VVFTAMGTENQV
+714 VVFTAMGIENQV
-726 TIWGSRVYE
+726 TVWGSRVYRK

>member
-1 MKKRIMAWLSICLL
+1 MKKRIMAWLCVCLL
-15 GMALAMTAFAEGETA
+15 GTLFAMTAAAEGETS
-30 NTSTENG
+30 NTSSESG
-37 VSVTI
+37 VAVTI
-42 KTDKAEY
+42 ETDKAEY
-49 RAGEEIHFTLLVE
+49 RAGEEIHYTLRVE
-62 NAKQHW
+62 NTKKHW

-73 DFTYSNSDGI
+73 SFTYSNTDGI
-83 IETFEGSAPTELPE
+83 IEASEGSAPTEFPE
-97 IASGASYELSGVFV
+97 IAAGETFELSGVFV
-111 GDGEIYVSQGMGTGM
+111 GDGEIYVSQGMGSGV
-126 IVGIAVGAVVV
+126 IIGIAAGVI
-137 AAVVVVVL
+137 AVVVVIVV
-145 VLLKKKKGN
+145 VLLLMGKKKGN
-154 GKNDGGAAGGSK
+154 GKNGGDKAKADNEKAEQNALILFLTLALTAG
-166 GGSGSKDS
+166 
-174 SNGKASKKN
+174 
-183 QKNPEKKMSG
+183 M
-193 NVLAVVLSAVMIVST
+193 V
-208 LTPAAVQ
+208 PAMPAQ
-215 AAPADIEEITV
+215 AAAADVEEITV

-237 EIILRAVINFK
+237 EIMLRAVINFK

-259 HIRIAQKVTCHD
+259 NIAIAQRVTCHD

-288 LCGAT
+288 LCGAS

-308 GNFTEEVKA
+308 GNFTEDVKA

-380 TIVYGGFNADDYALT
+380 TIVYGGFNAEDYALT

-401 GEEEIPERYVT
+401 GEDEIPERYVT

-449 GIFMLELDE
+449 GIFMLALDE
-458 QTGLRDYTVS
+458 ETGLRDYSVS

-514 ARGYNVRVFR
+514 ARGYNVRVYR

-536 GNDAFFDTYAM
+536 GNDPYFDTYAM

-564 NFLSGQ
+564 NFISGQ

-584 RSYIVFH
+584 RAYMVFH

-633 SASQV
+633 SVSQV
-638 AGDYEMIIHELEIDY
+638 AGDYEMIIHELDIDY

-664 TLAEDGT
+664 TLTEDGK

-676 TGTWTLESGT
+676 TGTWALEPGT
-686 SYITLSFDGVSY
+686 PYIILNFDGVTY
-698 SGVTLEMAV
+698 SGVSLEMAV
-707 ENTDIET
+707 ENTNIET
-714 VVFTAMGTENQV
+714 VVFTAMGIENQV
-726 TIWGSRVYE
+726 TIWGSRTYE

>member
-1 MKKRIMAWLSICLL
+1 MKKRIMAWLCVCLL
-15 GMALAMTAFAEGETA
+15 GTLFAMTAAAEGETS
-30 NTSTENG
+30 NTSSESG
-37 VSVTI
+37 VAVTI
-42 KTDKAEY
+42 ETDKAEY
-49 RAGEEIHFTLLVE
+49 RAGEEIHYTLRVE
-62 NAKQHW
+62 NTKKHW

-73 DFTYSNSDGI
+73 SFTYSNTDGI
-83 IETFEGSAPTELPE
+83 IEASEGSAPTEFPE
-97 IASGASYELSGVFV
+97 IAAGETFELSGVFV
-111 GDGEIYVSQGMGTGM
+111 GDGEIYVSQGMGSGV
-126 IVGIAVGAVVV
+126 IIGIAAGVI
-137 AAVVVVVL
+137 AVVVVIVV
-145 VLLKKKKGN
+145 VLLLMGKKKGN
-154 GKNDGGAAGGSK
+154 GKNGGDKAMADNEKAEQNALILFLTLALTAG
-166 GGSGSKDS
+166 
-174 SNGKASKKN
+174 
-183 QKNPEKKMSG
+183 M
-193 NVLAVVLSAVMIVST
+193 V
-208 LTPAAVQ
+208 PAMPAQ
-215 AAPADIEEITV
+215 AAAADVEEITV

-237 EIILRAVINFK
+237 EIMLRAVINFK

-259 HIRIAQKVTCHD
+259 NIAIAQRVTCHD

-288 LCGAT
+288 LCGAS

-308 GNFTEEVKA
+308 GNFTEDVKA

-380 TIVYGGFNADDYALT
+380 TIVYGGFNAEDYALT

-401 GEEEIPERYVT
+401 GEDEIPERYVT

-449 GIFMLELDE
+449 GIFMLALDE
-458 QTGLRDYTVS
+458 ETGLRDYSVS

-481 KIAGGMYASGEASY
+481 KIAGGMYVSGEASY

-514 ARGYNVRVFR
+514 ARGYNVRVYR

-536 GNDAFFDTYAM
+536 GNDPYFDTYAM

-564 NFLSGQ
+564 NFISGQ

-584 RSYIVFH
+584 RAYMVFH

-633 SASQV
+633 SVSQV
-638 AGDYEMIIHELEIDY
+638 AGDYEMIIHELDIDY

-664 TLAEDGT
+664 TLTEDGK

-676 TGTWTLESGT
+676 TGTWALEPGT
-686 SYITLSFDGVSY
+686 PYIILNFDGVTY
-698 SGVTLEMAV
+698 SGVSLEMAV
-707 ENTDIET
+707 ENTNIET
-714 VVFTAMGTENQV
+714 VVFTAMGIENQV
-726 TIWGSRVYE
+726 TIWGSRTYE

>member
-1 MKKRIMAWLSICLL
+1 MRMKKRIMTWLGVCLL
-15 GMALAMTAFAEGETA
+15 GTLLAMTALAEGETA
-30 NTSTENG
+30 NTSTEDG
-37 VSVTI
+37 VAVTI
-42 KTDKAEY
+42 ETDKAEY
-49 RAGEEIHFTLLVE
+49 RAGEEIHYTLRVE
-62 NAKQHW
+62 NTKQHW

-73 DFTYSNSDGI
+73 SVTYNNSDGI
-83 IETFEGSAPTELPE
+83 IEAYEGSVPTELPE
-97 IASGASYELSGVFV
+97 IAAGETYELSGVLI
-111 GDGEIYVSQGMGTGM
+111 GDAEIYVSQGMGSGVIIG
-126 IVGIAVGAVVV
+126 IVAGVIAALVVIVVV
-137 AAVVVVVL
+137 ILL
-145 VLLKKKKGN
+145 VIKKKGN
-154 GKNDGGAAGGSK
+154 GKNGGDNTGDQSGKTDNTEKKNKKGSKKDASKNALILFLTVSLAAGMV
-166 GGSGSKDS
+166 
-174 SNGKASKKN
+174 
-183 QKNPEKKMSG
+183 P
-193 NVLAVVLSAVMIVST
+193 AVPT
-208 LTPAAVQ
+208 QAAV
-215 AAPADIEEITV
+215 ADVEEITV
-226 RPYVKVQYAGQ
+226 RPYIRVQYSGQ
-237 EIILRAVINFK
+237 EIMLRAVIKFK
-248 ASQDLLVIDQE
+248 ASQDLLVIE
-259 HIRIAQKVTCHD
+259 HENVQIAQRVTCHD

-288 LCGAT
+288 LCGAM
-293 SLNLTDW
+293 SQNLTDW
-300 TSMDSVIQ
+300 TSLDSVIQ
-308 GNFTEEVKA
+308 GNFSENVKS
-317 QIREWNLDDRAD
+317 QIREWNLDDRAN

-335 WAPDIIYNTAMNKY
+335 WAPDVIYNTAMNKY

-374 PYDYAG
+374 PYEYVG
-380 TIVYGGFNADDYALT
+380 TIVYGGFNEDDYGLT

-401 GEEEIPERYVT
+401 GEDEIPERYVT

-458 QTGLRDYTVS
+458 ETGLRDYTVS

-481 KIAGGMYASGEASY
+481 KIAGGMYSSGEASY

-514 ARGYNVRVFR
+514 ARGYNVRVYR

-536 GNDAFFDTYAM
+536 GNDAFFDTLQM

-552 RGVRLFGGYKWR
+552 KGVRLFGGYKWR

-584 RSYIVFH
+584 RAYIIFH

-638 AGDYEMIIHELEIDY
+638 AGDYEMIIHELDIDY
-653 ESLETKKPQFI
+653 EHLETKKPQFI
-664 TLAEDGT
+664 TLTENGE

-676 TGTWTLESGT
+676 TGTWALEPGT
-686 SYITLSFDGVSY
+686 PYITLHFDGVTY

-707 ENTDIET
+707 ENTNIET
-714 VVFTAMGTENQV
+714 VVFTAMGIENQV
-726 TIWGSRVYE
+726 TIWGSRAYE

>member
-1 MKKRIMAWLSICLL
+1 MKKRIMAWLCVCLL
-15 GMALAMTAFAEGETA
+15 GTLFAMTVAAEGETS
-30 NTSTENG
+30 NTSSESG
-37 VSVTI
+37 VYVTI
-42 KTDKAEY
+42 ETDKAEY
-49 RAGEEIHFTLLVE
+49 RAGEEIHYTLRVE
-62 NAKQHW
+62 NTKKHW

-73 DFTYSNSDGI
+73 NFTYSNTDGI
-83 IETFEGSAPTELPE
+83 IEASEGSAPTEFPE
-97 IASGASYELSGVFV
+97 IAAGETFELSGVFV
-111 GDGEIYVSQGMGTGM
+111 GDGEIYVPQGMGSGVM
-126 IVGIAVGAVVV
+126 IGIAAGVI
-137 AAVVVVVL
+137 AVVVVIVVVL
-145 VLLKKKKGN
+145 LLLKKKKGN
-154 GKNDGGAAGGSK
+154 GKNGGNKAKA
-166 GGSGSKDS
+166 D
-174 SNGKASKKN
+174 NGKAEQN
-183 QKNPEKKMSG
+183 ALILFLT
-193 NVLAVVLSAVMIVST
+193 LA
-208 LTPAAVQ
+208 LTAGMVPAMPAQ
-215 AAPADIEEITV
+215 AAAADVEEITV

-237 EIILRAVINFK
+237 EIMIRAVINFK

-259 HIRIAQKVTCHD
+259 NIAIAQRVTCHD

-288 LCGAT
+288 LCGAS

-308 GNFTEEVKA
+308 GNFTEDVKA

-329 GWNGYL
+329 SWNGYL
-335 WAPDIIYNTAMNKY
+335 WAPDVIYNTSMNKY

-380 TIVYGGFNADDYALT
+380 TIVYGGFNAEDYALT

-449 GIFMLELDE
+449 GIFMLALDE
-458 QTGLRDYTVS
+458 ETGLRDYTVS

-481 KIAGGMYASGEASY
+481 KIAGGMYVSGEASY

-514 ARGYNVRVFR
+514 ARGYNVRVYR
-524 SETPDGGYVDAL
+524 SKTPDGGYVDAL
-536 GNDAFFDTYAM
+536 GNEPYFDTYAM

-564 NFLSGQ
+564 NFISGQ

-584 RSYIVFH
+584 RAYMVFH

-627 LPQNGL
+627 LPPNGL
-633 SASQV
+633 SVSQV
-638 AGDYEMIIHELEIDY
+638 AGDYEMIIHELDIDY

-664 TLAEDGT
+664 TLTEDGK

-676 TGTWTLESGT
+676 TGTWALEPGT
-686 SYITLSFDGVSY
+686 PYIILNFDGITY
-698 SGVTLEMAV
+698 SGVSLEMAV
-707 ENTDIET
+707 ENTNIET
-714 VVFTAMGTENQV
+714 VVFTAMGIENQV
-726 TIWGSRVYE
+726 TVWGSRVYRK

>member
-1 MKKRIMAWLSICLL
+1 MKKRIMAWLCVCLL
-15 GMALAMTAFAEGETA
+15 GTLFAMTVAAEGETS
-30 NTSTENG
+30 NTSSESG

-42 KTDKAEY
+42 ETDKAEY
-49 RAGEEIHFTLLVE
+49 RAGEEIHYTLRVE
-62 NAKQHW
+62 NTKKHW

-73 DFTYSNSDGI
+73 NFTYSNTDGI
-83 IETFEGSAPTELPE
+83 IEASEGSAPTEFPE
-97 IASGASYELSGVFV
+97 IAAGETFELSGVFV
-111 GDGEIYVSQGMGTGM
+111 GDGEIYVSQGMGSGVM
-126 IVGIAVGAVVV
+126 IGIAAGVI
-137 AAVVVVVL
+137 AAVVVIVVVL
-145 VLLKKKKGN
+145 LLLKKKKGN
-154 GKNDGGAAGGSK
+154 GKNGGNKAKA
-166 GGSGSKDS
+166 D
-174 SNGKASKKN
+174 NGKAEQN
-183 QKNPEKKMSG
+183 ALILFLT
-193 NVLAVVLSAVMIVST
+193 LA
-208 LTPAAVQ
+208 LTAGMVPAMPAQ
-215 AAPADIEEITV
+215 AAAADVEEITV

-237 EIILRAVINFK
+237 EIMIRAVINFK

-259 HIRIAQKVTCHD
+259 NIAIAQRVTCHD

-288 LCGAT
+288 LCGAS

-308 GNFTEEVKA
+308 GNFTEDVKA

-329 GWNGYL
+329 SWNGYL
-335 WAPDIIYNTAMNKY
+335 WAPDVIYNTSMNKY

-449 GIFMLELDE
+449 GIFMLALDE
-458 QTGLRDYTVS
+458 ETGLRDYTVS

-481 KIAGGMYASGEASY
+481 KIAGGMYVSGEASY

-514 ARGYNVRVFR
+514 ARGYNVRVYR
-524 SETPDGGYVDAL
+524 SKTPDGGYVDAL
-536 GNDAFFDTYAM
+536 GNDPYFDTYAM

-564 NFLSGQ
+564 NFISGQ
-570 VAQGHNSAFVDEDG
+570 VAQGHNSAFVEEDG
-584 RSYIVFH
+584 RAYIVFH

-627 LPQNGL
+627 LPPNGL
-633 SASQV
+633 SVSQV
-638 AGDYEMIIHELEIDY
+638 AGDYEMIIHELDIDY

-664 TLAEDGT
+664 TLTEDGK

-676 TGTWTLESGT
+676 TGTWALEPGT
-686 SYITLSFDGVSY
+686 PYIILNFDGVTY
-698 SGVTLEMAV
+698 SGVSLEMAV
-707 ENTDIET
+707 ENTNIET
-714 VVFTAMGTENQV
+714 VVFTAMGIENQV

>member
-1 MKKRIMAWLSICLL
+1 MKKRIMTWLCVCLL
-15 GMALAMTAFAEGETA
+15 GTLFAMTVAAEGETS
-30 NTSTENG
+30 NTSSESG

-42 KTDKAEY
+42 ETDKAEY
-49 RAGEEIHFTLLVE
+49 RAGEEIHYTLRVE
-62 NAKQHW
+62 NTKKHW

-73 DFTYSNSDGI
+73 NFTYSNTDGI
-83 IETFEGSAPTELPE
+83 IEASEGSAPTEFPE
-97 IASGASYELSGVFV
+97 IAAGETFELSGVFV
-111 GDGEIYVSQGMGTGM
+111 GDGEIYVSQGMGSGVM
-126 IVGIAVGAVVV
+126 IGIAAGVI
-137 AAVVVVVL
+137 AAVVVIVVVL
-145 VLLKKKKGN
+145 LLLKKKKGN
-154 GKNDGGAAGGSK
+154 GKNGGNKAKA
-166 GGSGSKDS
+166 D
-174 SNGKASKKN
+174 NGKAEQN
-183 QKNPEKKMSG
+183 ALILFLT
-193 NVLAVVLSAVMIVST
+193 LA
-208 LTPAAVQ
+208 LTAGMVPAMPAQ
-215 AAPADIEEITV
+215 AAAADVEEITV

-237 EIILRAVINFK
+237 EIMIRAVINFK

-259 HIRIAQKVTCHD
+259 NIAIAQRVTCHD

-288 LCGAT
+288 LCGAS

-308 GNFTEEVKA
+308 GNFTEDVKA

-329 GWNGYL
+329 SWNGYL
-335 WAPDIIYNTAMNKY
+335 WAPDVIYNTSMNKY

-449 GIFMLELDE
+449 GIFMLALDE
-458 QTGLRDYTVS
+458 ETGLRDYTVS

-481 KIAGGMYASGEASY
+481 KIAGGMYVSGEASY

-514 ARGYNVRVFR
+514 ARGYNVRVYR
-524 SETPDGGYVDAL
+524 SKTPDGGYVDAL
-536 GNDAFFDTYAM
+536 GNDPYFDTYAM

-564 NFLSGQ
+564 NFISGQ

-584 RSYIVFH
+584 RAYIVFH

-627 LPQNGL
+627 LPPNGL
-633 SASQV
+633 SVSQV
-638 AGDYEMIIHELEIDY
+638 AGDYEMIIHELDIDY

-664 TLAEDGT
+664 TLTEDGK

-676 TGTWTLESGT
+676 TGTWALEPGT
-686 SYITLSFDGVSY
+686 PYIILNFDGVTY
-698 SGVTLEMAV
+698 SGVSLEMAV
-707 ENTDIET
+707 ENTNIET
-714 VVFTAMGTENQV
+714 VVFTAMGIENQV

>member
-1 MKKRIMAWLSICLL
+1 MKKRIMTWLSVCLL
-15 GMALAMTAFAEGETA
+15 AALFAMTVFAEGKTA
-30 NTSTENG
+30 NTSTEDG
-37 VSVTI
+37 VAVTI
-42 KTDKAEY
+42 EADKAEY
-49 RAGEEIHFTLLVE
+49 RAGEEIHYTIRVE
-62 NAKQHW
+62 NNKQHW

-73 DFTYSNSDGI
+73 NVTYNNSDGI
-83 IETFEGSAPTELPE
+83 IEAYEGSAPTELPE
-97 IASGASYELSGVFV
+97 IAAGESYELSGVLI
-111 GDGEIYVSQGMGTGM
+111 GDAEIYVSQGMGSGALIG
-126 IVGIAVGAVVV
+126 IVVGV
-137 AAVVVVVL
+137 AAALVVIVVVVL
-145 VLLKKKKGN
+145 ILLKNKKGN
-154 GKNDGGAAGGSK
+154 GKNGGDDTGDQSGKTENTEKKNKKGSK
-166 GGSGSKDS
+166 KD
-174 SNGKASKKN
+174 ASKKALILFLTV
-183 QKNPEKKMSG
+183 S
-193 NVLAVVLSAVMIVST
+193 LAAGMIPAVPT
-208 LTPAAVQ
+208 QAAV
-215 AAPADIEEITV
+215 ADVEEITV
-226 RPYVKVQYAGQ
+226 RPYIKVQYAGQ
-237 EIILRAVINFK
+237 EIMLRAVIKFK
-248 ASQDLLVIDQE
+248 ASQDLLVIE
-259 HIRIAQKVTCHD
+259 HENIRIAQKVTCHD

-288 LCGAT
+288 LCGAM
-293 SLNLTDW
+293 SRNLTDW
-300 TSMDSVIQ
+300 TSLDSVIQ

-317 QIREWNLDDRAD
+317 QIKEWNLDDRAN

-335 WAPDIIYNTAMNKY
+335 WAPDLIYNTAMNKY

-367 TADAFEG
+367 TADAAEG
-374 PYDYAG
+374 PYEYAG
-380 TIVYGGFNADDYALT
+380 TIVYGGFNEDDYGLT

-401 GEEEIPERYVT
+401 GEAEIPERYVT

-458 QTGLRDYTVS
+458 ETGLRDYTVS

-481 KIAGGMYASGEASY
+481 KIAGGMYVSGEASY
-495 IEKIG
+495 IQKIG

-514 ARGYNVRVFR
+514 ASGYNIRVYR

-536 GNDAFFDTYAM
+536 GNDPFFDTYAM

-584 RSYIVFH
+584 RAYIVFH

-633 SASQV
+633 PASQV
-638 AGDYEMIIHELEIDY
+638 AGDYEMIIHELDIDY
-653 ESLETKKPQFI
+653 GSLETKKPQFI
-664 TLAEDGT
+664 TLTEDGK
-671 ISGDY
+671 IVGDY
-676 TGTWTLESGT
+676 TGTWTLEPGT
-686 SYITLSFDGVSY
+686 PYIILRFDGVTY

-707 ENTDIET
+707 ENTNIET
-714 VVFTAMGTENQV
+714 IVFTAMGIENQV
-726 TIWGSRVYE
+726 TVWGSRVYE